1 MSDIFYYSN
10 YCNHSKRVIEFISK
24 NNIID
29 KLSCICIDKRFVDPQ
44 TNHLLIILENGRN
57 ISMPP
62 SVNNVPAL
70 LKVRHNHTVVIGSE
84 AIIQYFGEDKQ
95 YVNTQQT
102 QSNILQTNVEP
113 ISYDFGLSK
122 TDISSEKFSDYGD
135 TKVNQLNNYVEVGS
149 NPKMINA
156 PEDKY
161 KADKLDSGITIDK
174 LMQMRNQDLP
184 QNVNPGVGFSI

>member
-24 NNIID
+24 NNIIE
-29 KLSCICIDKRFVDPQ
+29 KLSCICIDKRFKDPQ
-44 TNHLLIILENGRN
+44 TNHLLIILENGKN
-57 ISMPP
+57 TSMPP

-84 AIIQYFGEDKQ
+84 AIIQYFREDKF

-122 TDISSEKFSDYGD
+122 TDISSEKYSDYGA
-135 TKVNQLNNYVEVGS
+135 TNVNQLNNYVEVNS
-149 NPKMINA
+149 NQKMINP
-156 PEDKY
+156 PEEKY
-161 KADKLDSGITIDK
+161 KADKLDTGITIDK
-174 LMQMRNQDLP
+174 LMQMRNLDIP
-184 QNVNPGVGFSI
+184 QNSNPGVGF

>member
-24 NNIID
+24 NNIIE
-29 KLSCICIDKRFVDPQ
+29 KLSCICIDKRFKDPQ
-44 TNHLLIILENGRN
+44 TNHLLIILENGKN
-57 ISMPP
+57 TSMPP

-84 AIIQYFGEDKQ
+84 AIIQYFREDKF

-122 TDISSEKFSDYGD
+122 TDISSEKYSDYGA
-135 TKVNQLNNYVEVGS
+135 TNVNQLNNYVEVSS
-149 NPKMINA
+149 NQKMINP
-156 PEDKY
+156 PEEKY
-161 KADKLDSGITIDK
+161 KADKLDTGITIDK
-174 LMQMRNQDLP
+174 LMQMRNLDIP
-184 QNVNPGVGFSI
+184 QNSNPGVGF